1 MDAHKWPYA
10 NEIGSMEQVES
21 DVLVLGGGLAGC
33 YAAIAAAR
41 RGKSVV
47 LVEKGAT
54 ERSGSAGSGF
64 DHWESACTNPCS
76 QVTAKE
82 IAEAYIEE
90 QSHYSNGIAHYIEC
104 REGYDRLL
112 DMEQFGG
119 KIRDT
124 EDEFAGAE
132 FRDEKTKLMFA
143 YDYKNKFTLRV
154 WGSTFKPALY
164 KELKR
169 LGVKIY
175 DRTEATAL
183 LTAEIDGKTRGIGAM
198 GMNVRTGKFLAFS
211 AKSTILTMSRPA
223 RIWLFNPDLVGLCEF
238 RPTQSIGSGH
248 AMGYRAGVEF
258 TMMEKSVKGEFS
270 AAGRSFPP
278 YGTGNNHNTWYAA
291 SMVDARGVEIP
302 YVDRDGKELK
312 TVSERYYP
320 AEGQKFFLKGGVIDE
335 AKYEY
340 RGPETLDFEEL
351 MKRGYQLPFYADLSK
366 MPEMERKVIWGM
378 MVGEEGKTKIPILQY
393 YTDKGFDPQKH
404 ILQSYGTGWQS
415 ASFLDQER
423 QLFGAPG
430 GILTDWDL
438 KTNID
443 GIYAAGD
450 QLYASDC
457 CGFAAATGYYAG
469 RKAASYADTVEIM
482 EAPQEELDR
491 EMKRLY
497 APLYVEDGMDWREL
511 NQAISKAMQNYCGGV
526 KCKDLLEEGLS
537 TLKAY
542 EEEMVPMISCK
553 NPHEL
558 MRAHEVM
565 DILEVAQ
572 MILQACLF
580 RESSSKELRFYR
592 SDYPEMDPKEDC
604 CFLTI
609 RREHGKPVRG
619 MVPHDYY
626 GDIEE
631 EYEKRNQDYIEEKA
645 YEERI

>member
-124 EDEFAGAE
+124 DDDFAGAE

-143 YDYKNKFTLRV
+143 YDYMNKFTLRV

-469 RKAASYADTVEIM
+469 RKAASYADTVEIT

-537 TLKAY
+537 TLKTY

-609 RREHGKPVRG
+609 RRVHGKPVRG